1 MYCYPSV
8 YMEDGEL
15 DWEATMMEAG
25 GAGATKVGNEGF
37 DLLIDPIYLSCNWGF
52 GRKPENMD
60 DDNMITHEK
69 SLDFW

>member
-1 MYCYPSV
+1 M
-8 YMEDGEL
+8 
-15 DWEATMMEAG
+15 
-25 GAGATKVGNEGF
+25 ATKVGNEGF

-60 DDNMITHEK
+60 DDNNMITHEK